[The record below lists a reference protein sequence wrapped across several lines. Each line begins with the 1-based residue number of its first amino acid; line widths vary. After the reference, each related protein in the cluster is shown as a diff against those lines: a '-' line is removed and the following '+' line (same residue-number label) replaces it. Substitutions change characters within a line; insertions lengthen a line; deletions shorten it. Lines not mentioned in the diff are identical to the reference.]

1 MDPTPSR
8 NPAIHLLLS
17 VSLVIRGKGPITLKR
32 LILLV
37 AVAVLTPVLA
47 NAQSWW
53 GGADPN
59 DDGHHHRHISGNEMA
74 AAGFAGA
81 ALLAGAGYLA
91 LRRREKS

>member
-1 MDPTPSR
+1 MYGSDAESESGHSPAPT
-8 NPAIHLLLS
+8 
-17 VSLVIRGKGPITLKR
+17 SLARHPRERPITLKR

-53 GGADPN
+53 GGPDP
-59 DDGHHHRHISGNEMA
+59 DDHHHRHISGNEMA
-74 AAGFAGA
+74 AAGFAAA